1 MNKRTLFTA
10 IGLIFVGIV
19 IGVVALTGLQFTDI
33 SSAQERKTSAA
44 IGNATYAPTPSMS
57 WLKSMNQAFIDV
69 ANIVKP
75 TVVSIDVSAKAS
87 NVRVPNDRFH
97 NFEGEGGQGGEEG
110 DNEGDLFR
118 FFFRPPGRL
127 NDMPIRGSGSGV
139 IISADGYVMTNH
151 HVVKDAA
158 EKGTIT
164 VILEDKRE
172 YKAKFIGSDPL
183 TDIAVVKIEAQ
194 DLPVVAFGNSDS
206 VQVGEWVLAVG
217 NPFSLASTVTA
228 GIVSAIGRNIGIIGD
243 SYGVESF
250 IQTDAAVN
258 PGNSGG
264 ALVNVEGRLVGI
276 NTAIATRNGG
286 YQGYSFAVPVNI
298 AKSVAEDLIKYGKIA
313 RGYIG
318 VQIKPVDATSAK
330 ALGLP
335 KPEGAWVQQLVKGG
349 AAEGAG
355 IKEGDV
361 ILSVDGRK
369 VTAPN
374 DLQAYIAR
382 KHASDEVVVKVWRDG
397 KERDIRVTLKPRD
410 DDKQIVSNSTP
421 EPKDSAPLKL
431 KELGLDV
438 KDLSDSDKKRYEVD
452 YGVRVSDL
460 QAFGQAATRGVMKGD
475 VILEVNG
482 NKIQSVADFKS
493 AIAKV
498 KNGEAALLRIR
509 RADKSTQ
516 FVAIEMGKND

>member
-1 MNKRTLFTA
+1 MNKKTLFTA
-10 IGLIFVGIV
+10 IGLIFIGIV
-19 IGVVALTGLQFTDI
+19 IGVVALTGLQFTGI
-33 SSAQERKTSAA
+33 GSAQERKPAS
-44 IGNATYAPTPSMS
+44 IGNATYTPTPAMT

-69 ANIVKP
+69 ASIVKP
-75 TVVSIDVSAKAS
+75 TVVSIDVSAKTSTA
-87 NVRVPNDRFH
+87 RIPNDRFH
-97 NFEGEGGQGGEEG
+97 NFEDEEK
-110 DNEGDLFR
+110 EGDLFR
-118 FFFRPPGRL
+118 FFFRPPGGL
-127 NDMPIRGSGSGV
+127 NEMPIRGSGSGV
-139 IISADGYVMTNH
+139 IISADGYIITNH

-164 VILEDKRE
+164 VILDDKRE

-183 TDIAVVKIEAQ
+183 TDIAVIKIDAQ
-194 DLPVVAFGNSDS
+194 DLPPIAFANSDS

-264 ALVNVEGRLVGI
+264 ALVNIDGKLVGI

-286 YQGYSFAVPVNI
+286 YQGYSFAVPSNI
-298 AKSVAEDLIKYGKIA
+298 AKAVAEDLIKYGKIS

-318 VQIKPVDATSAK
+318 VQIKPVDATAAK

-361 ILSVDGRK
+361 IVSVDGRK
-369 VTAPN
+369 VSAPN

-382 KHASDEVVVKVWRDG
+382 KHAGDEVVVRVWRDG
-397 KERDIRVTLKPRD
+397 KERDIRVTLKPRTD
-410 DDKQIVSNSTP
+410 EKQLVSNPAP
-421 EPKDSAPLKL
+421 EAQDSAPLKL

-438 KDLSDSDKKRYEVD
+438 KDLTDSDKRRYEVD

-460 QAFGQAATRGVMKGD
+460 QPFGQAATRGIMKGD

-482 NKIQSVADFKS
+482 EKVYSVSDFKS
-493 AIAKV
+493 AIAKI
-498 KNGEAALLRIR
+498 KQGEAALFRIR

-516 FVAIEMGKND
+516 FVAIELGKND

>member
-19 IGVVALTGLQFTDI
+19 IGVVALTELQFTGI

-75 TVVSIDVSAKAS
+75 TVVSIDVSAKAN

-110 DNEGDLFR
+110 ENEGDLFK
-118 FFFRPPGRL
+118 FFFRPPGGL

-369 VTAPN
+369 VAAPN

-475 VILEVNG
+475 VILEVNSD
-482 NKIQSVADFKS
+482 KIQSVADFKS

>member
-1 MNKRTLFTA
+1 MNKKTLFTA
-10 IGLIFVGIV
+10 IGLIFIGIV
-19 IGVVALTGLQFTDI
+19 IGVVALTGLQFTGI
-33 SSAQERKTSAA
+33 GSAQERKSAS
-44 IGNATYAPTPSMS
+44 IGNATYTPTPAMT

-69 ANIVKP
+69 ASIVKP
-75 TVVSIDVSAKAS
+75 TVVSIDVSAKTSTA
-87 NVRVPNDRFH
+87 RIPNDRFH
-97 NFEGEGGQGGEEG
+97 NFEDEEK
-110 DNEGDLFR
+110 EGDLFR
-118 FFFRPPGRL
+118 FFFRPPGGL
-127 NDMPIRGSGSGV
+127 NEMPIRGSGSGV
-139 IISADGYVMTNH
+139 IISADGYIITNH

-172 YKAKFIGSDPL
+172 YKAKFVGSDPL
-183 TDIAVVKIEAQ
+183 TDIAVIKIDAQ
-194 DLPVVAFGNSDS
+194 DLPPIAFANSDS

-264 ALVNVEGRLVGI
+264 ALVNIDGKLVGI

-286 YQGYSFAVPVNI
+286 YQGYSFAVPSNI
-298 AKSVAEDLIKYGKIA
+298 AKAVAEDLIKYGKIS

-318 VQIKPVDATSAK
+318 VQIKPVDATAAK

-361 ILSVDGRK
+361 IVSVDGRK
-369 VTAPN
+369 VSAPN

-382 KHASDEVVVKVWRDG
+382 KHAGDEVVVRVWRDG
-397 KERDIRVTLKPRD
+397 KERDIRVTLKPRTD
-410 DDKQIVSNSTP
+410 EKQLVSNPAP
-421 EPKDSAPLKL
+421 EAQDSAPLKL

-438 KDLSDSDKKRYEVD
+438 KDLTDSDKRRYEVD

-460 QAFGQAATRGVMKGD
+460 QPFGQAATRGIMKGD

-482 NKIQSVADFKS
+482 EKVYSVSDFKS
-493 AIAKV
+493 AIAKI
-498 KNGEAALLRIR
+498 KQGEAALFRIR

-516 FVAIEMGKND
+516 FVAIELGKND

>member
-1 MNKRTLFTA
+1 MNKKTLFTA
-10 IGLIFVGIV
+10 IGLIFIGIV
-19 IGVVALTGLQFTDI
+19 IGVVALTGLQFTGI
-33 SSAQERKTSAA
+33 GSAQERKSAS
-44 IGNATYAPTPSMS
+44 IGNATYTPTPAMT

-69 ANIVKP
+69 ASIVKP
-75 TVVSIDVSAKAS
+75 TVVSIDVSAKTSTA
-87 NVRVPNDRFH
+87 RIPNDRFH
-97 NFEGEGGQGGEEG
+97 NFEDEEK
-110 DNEGDLFR
+110 EGDLFR
-118 FFFRPPGRL
+118 FFFRPPGGL
-127 NDMPIRGSGSGV
+127 NEMPIRGSGSGV
-139 IISADGYVMTNH
+139 IISADGYIITNH

-164 VILEDKRE
+164 VILDDKRE

-183 TDIAVVKIEAQ
+183 TDIAVIKIDAQ
-194 DLPVVAFGNSDS
+194 DLPPIAFANSDS

-264 ALVNVEGRLVGI
+264 ALVNIDGKLVGI

-286 YQGYSFAVPVNI
+286 YQGYSFAVPSNI
-298 AKSVAEDLIKYGKIA
+298 AKAVAEDLIKYGKIS

-318 VQIKPVDATSAK
+318 VQIKPVDATAAK

-361 ILSVDGRK
+361 IVSVDGRK
-369 VTAPN
+369 VSAPN

-382 KHASDEVVVKVWRDG
+382 KHAGDEVVVRVWRDG
-397 KERDIRVTLKPRD
+397 KERDIRVTLKPRTD
-410 DDKQIVSNSTP
+410 EKQLVSNPAP
-421 EPKDSAPLKL
+421 EAQDSAPLKL

-438 KDLSDSDKKRYEVD
+438 KDLTDSDKRRYEVD

-460 QAFGQAATRGVMKGD
+460 QPFGQAATRGIMKGD

-482 NKIQSVADFKS
+482 EKVYSVSDFKS
-493 AIAKV
+493 AIAKI
-498 KNGEAALLRIR
+498 KQGEAALFRIR

-516 FVAIEMGKND
+516 FVAIELGKND

>member
-1 MNKRTLFTA
+1 MNKKTLFTA
-10 IGLIFVGIV
+10 IGLIFIGIV
-19 IGVVALTGLQFTDI
+19 IGVVALTGLQFTGI
-33 SSAQERKTSAA
+33 GSAQERKSAS
-44 IGNATYAPTPSMS
+44 IGNATYTPTPAMT

-69 ANIVKP
+69 ASIVKP
-75 TVVSIDVSAKAS
+75 TVVSIDVSAKTSTA
-87 NVRVPNDRFH
+87 RIPNDRFH
-97 NFEGEGGQGGEEG
+97 NFEDEEK
-110 DNEGDLFR
+110 EGDLFR
-118 FFFRPPGRL
+118 FFFRPPGGL
-127 NDMPIRGSGSGV
+127 NEMPIRGSGSGV
-139 IISADGYVMTNH
+139 IISADGYIITNH

-172 YKAKFIGSDPL
+172 YKAKFVGSDPL
-183 TDIAVVKIEAQ
+183 TDIAVIKIDAQ
-194 DLPVVAFGNSDS
+194 DLPPIAFANSDS

-264 ALVNVEGRLVGI
+264 ALVNIDGKLVGI

-286 YQGYSFAVPVNI
+286 YQGYSFAVPSNI
-298 AKSVAEDLIKYGKIA
+298 AKAVAEDLIKYGKIS

-318 VQIKPVDATSAK
+318 VQIKPVDATAAK

-361 ILSVDGRK
+361 IVSVDGRK
-369 VTAPN
+369 VSAPN

-382 KHASDEVVVKVWRDG
+382 KHAGDEVVVRVWRDG
-397 KERDIRVTLKPRD
+397 KERDIRVTLKPRTD
-410 DDKQIVSNSTP
+410 EKQLVSNPAP
-421 EPKDSAPLKL
+421 EAQDSAPLKL

-438 KDLSDSDKKRYEVD
+438 KDLTDSDKRRYEVD

-460 QAFGQAATRGVMKGD
+460 QPFGQAATRGIMKGD

-482 NKIQSVADFKS
+482 EKVYSVSDFKS
-493 AIAKV
+493 AIAKI
-498 KNGEAALLRIR
+498 KQGEAALFRIR

-516 FVAIEMGKND
+516 FVAIEMGKTD

>member
-1 MNKRTLFTA
+1 MNKKTLFTA
-10 IGLIFVGIV
+10 IGLIFIGIV
-19 IGVVALTGLQFTDI
+19 IGVVALTGLQFTGI
-33 SSAQERKTSAA
+33 GSAQERKSAS
-44 IGNATYAPTPSMS
+44 IGNATYTPTPAMT

-69 ANIVKP
+69 ASIVKP
-75 TVVSIDVSAKAS
+75 TVVSIDVSAKTSTA
-87 NVRVPNDRFH
+87 RIPNDRFH
-97 NFEGEGGQGGEEG
+97 NFEDEEK
-110 DNEGDLFR
+110 EGDLFR
-118 FFFRPPGRL
+118 FFFRPPGGL
-127 NDMPIRGSGSGV
+127 NEMPIRGSGSGV
-139 IISADGYVMTNH
+139 IISADGYIITNH

-164 VILEDKRE
+164 VILDDKRE

-183 TDIAVVKIEAQ
+183 TDIAVIKIDAQ
-194 DLPVVAFGNSDS
+194 DLPPIAFANSDS

-264 ALVNVEGRLVGI
+264 ALVNIDGKLVGI

-286 YQGYSFAVPVNI
+286 YQGYSFAVPSNI
-298 AKSVAEDLIKYGKIA
+298 AKAVAEDLIKYGKIS

-318 VQIKPVDATSAK
+318 VQIKPVDATAAK

-361 ILSVDGRK
+361 IVSVDGRK
-369 VTAPN
+369 VSAPN

-382 KHASDEVVVKVWRDG
+382 KHAGDEVVVRVWRDG
-397 KERDIRVTLKPRD
+397 KERDIRVTLKPRTD
-410 DDKQIVSNSTP
+410 EKQLVSNPAP
-421 EPKDSAPLKL
+421 EAQDSAPLKL

-438 KDLSDSDKKRYEVD
+438 KDLTDSDKRRYEVD

-460 QAFGQAATRGVMKGD
+460 QPFGQAATRGIMKGD

-482 NKIQSVADFKS
+482 EKVYSVSDFKS
-493 AIAKV
+493 AIAKI
-498 KNGEAALLRIR
+498 KQGEAALFRIR

>member
-1 MNKRTLFTA
+1 MNKKTLFTA
-10 IGLIFVGIV
+10 IGLIFIGIV
-19 IGVVALTGLQFTDI
+19 IGVVALTGLQFTGI
-33 SSAQERKTSAA
+33 GSAQERKSAS
-44 IGNATYAPTPSMS
+44 IGNATYTPTPAMT

-69 ANIVKP
+69 ASIVKP
-75 TVVSIDVSAKAS
+75 TVVSIDVSAKTSTA
-87 NVRVPNDRFH
+87 RIPNDRFH
-97 NFEGEGGQGGEEG
+97 NFEDEEK
-110 DNEGDLFR
+110 EGDLFR
-118 FFFRPPGRL
+118 FFFRPPGGL
-127 NDMPIRGSGSGV
+127 NEMPIRGSGSGV
-139 IISADGYVMTNH
+139 IISADGYIITNH

-164 VILEDKRE
+164 VILDDKRE

-183 TDIAVVKIEAQ
+183 TDIAVIKIDAQ
-194 DLPVVAFGNSDS
+194 DLPPIAFANSDS

-264 ALVNVEGRLVGI
+264 ALVNIDGKLIGI

-286 YQGYSFAVPVNI
+286 YQGYSFAVPSNI
-298 AKSVAEDLIKYGKIA
+298 AKAVAEDLIKYGKIS

-318 VQIKPVDATSAK
+318 VQIKPVDATAAK

-361 ILSVDGRK
+361 IVSVDGRK
-369 VTAPN
+369 VSAPN

-382 KHASDEVVVKVWRDG
+382 KHAGDEVVVRVWRDG
-397 KERDIRVTLKPRD
+397 KERDIRVTLKPRTD
-410 DDKQIVSNSTP
+410 EKQLVSNPAP
-421 EPKDSAPLKL
+421 EAQDSAPLKL

-438 KDLSDSDKKRYEVD
+438 KDLTDSDKRRYEVD

-460 QAFGQAATRGVMKGD
+460 QPFGQAATRGIMKGD

-482 NKIQSVADFKS
+482 EKVYSVSDFKS
-493 AIAKV
+493 AIAKI
-498 KNGEAALLRIR
+498 KQGEAALFRIR

-516 FVAIEMGKND
+516 FVAIEMGKTD

>member
-1 MNKRTLFTA
+1 MNKKTLFTA
-10 IGLIFVGIV
+10 ISLIFIGIV
-19 IGVVALTGLQFTDI
+19 IGVVVLTGLQLTGI
-33 SSAQERKTSAA
+33 GSAQERNASVS
-44 IGNATYAPTPSMS
+44 IGNATYTPTPSMT

-87 NVRVPNDRFH
+87 TARVPNDRFH
-97 NFEGEGGQGGEEG
+97 NFEGEEGEK
-110 DNEGDLFR
+110 EGDLFR
-118 FFFRPPGRL
+118 FFFRPPGGL

-139 IISADGYVMTNH
+139 IVSADGYIITNH

-164 VILEDKRE
+164 VILDDRRE

-183 TDIAVVKIEAQ
+183 TDIAVIKIDAQ
-194 DLPVVAFGNSDS
+194 DLPVIAFGNSDS

-298 AKSVAEDLIKYGKIA
+298 AKAVAEDLIKYGKIS

-318 VQIKPVDATSAK
+318 VQIKPVDATAAK
-330 ALGLP
+330 ALGLA

-361 ILSVDGRK
+361 IISVDGRK
-369 VTAPN
+369 VSAPN

-382 KHASDEVVVKVWRDG
+382 KHAGDEVTVKVWRDG

-410 DDKQIVSNSTP
+410 DDKQVAFNTKS
-421 EPKDSAPLKL
+421 EPNDSAPLKL

-438 KDLSDSDKKRYEVD
+438 TDLTEADKKRYDVD

-460 QAFGQAATRGVMKGD
+460 QPFGQAATRGIMKGD
-475 VILEVNG
+475 VILDING
-482 NKIQSVADFKS
+482 NKIKSASEFKS
-493 AIAKV
+493 AIAKL
-498 KNGEAALLRIR
+498 KDGEAALLRIR

>member
-1 MNKRTLFTA
+1 MNKKTLFTA
-10 IGLIFVGIV
+10 IGLIFIGVV
-19 IGVVALTGLQFTDI
+19 IGVVAITGLQGTGVGA
-33 SSAQERKTSAA
+33 AQTRQESVS
-44 IGNATYAPTPSMS
+44 IGNATYSPTPAMT
-57 WLKSMNQAFIDV
+57 WLKTMNQAFIDV

-75 TVVSIDVSAKAS
+75 TVVSIDISAKP
-87 NVRVPNDRFH
+87 VRLRAPKDRFH
-97 NFEGEGGQGGEEG
+97 DFEEDEE
-110 DNEGDLFR
+110 NKEGDLFR
-118 FFFRPPGRL
+118 FFFRPPGGEL
-127 NDMPIRGSGSGV
+127 PPVRGSGSGV
-139 IISADGYVMTNH
+139 IISSDGYIITNH

-164 VILEDKRE
+164 VILDDKRE
-172 YKAKFIGSDPL
+172 FKAKFIGSDPL
-183 TDIAVVKIEAQ
+183 TDIAVVKIDAQ
-194 DLPVVAFGNSDS
+194 DLPVIAFGNSDS
-206 VQVGEWVLAVG
+206 VQVGEWVFAVG

-228 GIVSAIGRNIGIIGD
+228 GIVSAMGRNIGIIGD

-264 ALVNVEGRLVGI
+264 ALVNLEGKLIGI

-298 AKSVAEDLIKYGKIA
+298 AKAVAEDLIKYGKIS

-318 VQIKPVDATSAK
+318 VQIKPVDATAAK

-349 AAEGAG
+349 AAESAG

-369 VTAPN
+369 VAAPN

-382 KHASDEVVVKVWRDG
+382 KHAGDEVTLKIWRDG
-397 KERDIRVTLKPRD
+397 KERETRVKLKPRAD
-410 DDKQIVSNSTP
+410 EETLVVSNA
-421 EPKDSAPLKL
+421 PKSPSDDLAPLRL
-431 KELGLDV
+431 KELGMDV
-438 KDLSDSDKKRYEVD
+438 KELTESDKKRYEVD
-452 YGVRVSDL
+452 YGVRVSSV
-460 QAFGQAATRGVMKGD
+460 QPFGQAESRGIVAGD
-475 VILEVNG
+475 VIMELNG
-482 NKIQSVADFKS
+482 EKVRSVSEFKS
-493 AIAKV
+493 LLGKV
-498 KNGEAALLRIR
+498 KSGEAALFRIR

-516 FVAIEMGKND
+516 FVAVEIGKND

>member
-1 MNKRTLFTA
+1 MNKKTLFTA
-10 IGLIFVGIV
+10 IGLIFIGIV
-19 IGVVALTGLQFTDI
+19 IGVIALTGLQFTGI
-33 SSAQERKTSAA
+33 GSAQERKGSAA
-44 IGNATYAPTPSMS
+44 IGNATYAPTPSMT

-87 NVRVPNDRFH
+87 TARVPNDRFH
-97 NFEGEGGQGGEEG
+97 NFEDEEG
-110 DNEGDLFR
+110 EKEGDLFK
-118 FFFRPPGRL
+118 FFFRPPGGL
-127 NDMPIRGSGSGV
+127 NDVPIRGSGSGV
-139 IISADGYVMTNH
+139 IVSADGYIMTNH

-158 EKGTIT
+158 DKGTIT
-164 VILEDKRE
+164 IILDDKRE

-183 TDIAVVKIEAQ
+183 TDIAVVKIDAQ
-194 DLPVVAFGNSDS
+194 DLPVIAFGNSDS

-298 AKSVAEDLIKYGKIA
+298 AKAVAEDLIKYGKIS

-318 VQIKPVDATSAK
+318 VQIKPVDATAAK
-330 ALGLP
+330 ALGLS

-369 VTAPN
+369 VSAPN

-382 KHASDEVVVKVWRDG
+382 KHAGDEVVVKIWREG
-397 KERDIRVTLKPRD
+397 RERDIRVTLKPRD
-410 DDKQIVSNSTP
+410 DDKQIVSNTKP
-421 EPKDSAPLKL
+421 EQNDTAPIKL

-438 KDLSDSDKKRYEVD
+438 KDLTEADKKRYEVD

-460 QAFGQAATRGVMKGD
+460 QPFGQAATRGVMKGD

-482 NKIQSVADFKS
+482 DKVRSVSEFRS
-493 AIAKV
+493 AISRV

-516 FVAIEMGKND
+516 FVAIEMGKSD

>member
-1 MNKRTLFTA
+1 MNKKTLFTA
-10 IGLIFVGIV
+10 IGLIFIGIV
-19 IGVVALTGLQFTDI
+19 IGVVALTGLQFTGI
-33 SSAQERKTSAA
+33 GSAQERKSAS
-44 IGNATYAPTPSMS
+44 IGNATYTPTPAMT

-69 ANIVKP
+69 ASIVKP
-75 TVVSIDVSAKAS
+75 TVVSIDVSAKTSTA
-87 NVRVPNDRFH
+87 RIPNDRFH
-97 NFEGEGGQGGEEG
+97 DFEGEEK
-110 DNEGDLFR
+110 EGDLFR
-118 FFFRPPGRL
+118 FFFRPPGGL
-127 NDMPIRGSGSGV
+127 NEMPIRGSGSGV
-139 IISADGYVMTNH
+139 IISADGYIITNH

-164 VILEDKRE
+164 VILDDKRE

-183 TDIAVVKIEAQ
+183 TDIAVIKIDAQ
-194 DLPVVAFGNSDS
+194 DLPPIAFANSDS

-264 ALVNVEGRLVGI
+264 ALVNIDGKLIGI

-286 YQGYSFAVPVNI
+286 YQGYSFAVPSNI
-298 AKSVAEDLIKYGKIA
+298 AKAVAEDLIKYGKIS

-318 VQIKPVDATSAK
+318 VQIKPVDATAAK

-361 ILSVDGRK
+361 IVSVDGRK
-369 VTAPN
+369 VSAPN

-382 KHASDEVVVKVWRDG
+382 KHAGDEVVVRVWRDG
-397 KERDIRVTLKPRD
+397 KERDIRVTLKPRTD
-410 DDKQIVSNSTP
+410 EKQLVSNPAP
-421 EPKDSAPLKL
+421 EAQDSAPLKL

-438 KDLSDSDKKRYEVD
+438 KDLTDSDKRRYEVD

-460 QAFGQAATRGVMKGD
+460 QPFGQAATRGIMKGD

-482 NKIQSVADFKS
+482 EKVYSVSDFKS
-493 AIAKV
+493 AIAKI
-498 KNGEAALLRIR
+498 KQGEAALFRIR

-516 FVAIEMGKND
+516 FVAIELGKTD

>member
-1 MNKRTLFTA
+1 MNKKTLFTA
-10 IGLIFVGIV
+10 IGLIFIGIV
-19 IGVVALTGLQFTDI
+19 IGVVALTGLQFTGI
-33 SSAQERKTSAA
+33 GSAQERKSAS
-44 IGNATYAPTPSMS
+44 IGNATYTPTPAMT

-69 ANIVKP
+69 ASIVKP
-75 TVVSIDVSAKAS
+75 TVVSIDVSAKTSTA
-87 NVRVPNDRFH
+87 RIPNDRFH
-97 NFEGEGGQGGEEG
+97 NFEDEEK
-110 DNEGDLFR
+110 EGDLFR
-118 FFFRPPGRL
+118 FFFRPPGGL
-127 NDMPIRGSGSGV
+127 NEMPIRGSGSGV
-139 IISADGYVMTNH
+139 IISADGYIITNH

-158 EKGTIT
+158 DKGTIT

-172 YKAKFIGSDPL
+172 YKAKFVGSDPL
-183 TDIAVVKIEAQ
+183 TDIAVIKIDAQ
-194 DLPVVAFGNSDS
+194 DLPPIAFANSDS

-264 ALVNVEGRLVGI
+264 ALVNIDGKLVGI

-286 YQGYSFAVPVNI
+286 YQGYSFAVPSNI
-298 AKSVAEDLIKYGKIA
+298 AKAVAEDLIKYGKIS

-318 VQIKPVDATSAK
+318 VQIKPVDATAAK

-361 ILSVDGRK
+361 IVSVDGRK
-369 VTAPN
+369 VSAPN

-382 KHASDEVVVKVWRDG
+382 KHAGDEVVVRVWRDG
-397 KERDIRVTLKPRD
+397 KERDIRVTLKPRTD
-410 DDKQIVSNSTP
+410 EKQLVSNPAP
-421 EPKDSAPLKL
+421 EAQDSAPLKL

-438 KDLSDSDKKRYEVD
+438 KDLTDSDKRRYEVD

-460 QAFGQAATRGVMKGD
+460 QPFGQAATRGIMKGD

-482 NKIQSVADFKS
+482 EKVYSVSDFKS
-493 AIAKV
+493 AIAKI
-498 KNGEAALLRIR
+498 KQGEAALFRIR

-516 FVAIEMGKND
+516 FVAIEMGKTD

>member
-19 IGVVALTGLQFTDI
+19 IGVVALTGLQFTGI
-33 SSAQERKTSAA
+33 GSAQERRGSAA
-44 IGNATYAPTPSMS
+44 IGNATYAPTPSMT
-57 WLKSMNQAFIDV
+57 WLKSINQAFIDV

-87 NVRVPNDRFH
+87 TARVPNDRFH
-97 NFEGEGGQGGEEG
+97 NFEDEEG
-110 DNEGDLFR
+110 EKEGDLFR
-118 FFFRPPGRL
+118 FFFRPPGGL
-127 NDMPIRGSGSGV
+127 NDIPIRGSGSGV
-139 IISADGYVMTNH
+139 IVSADGYIITNH
-151 HVVKDAA
+151 HVVKDAS

-164 VILEDKRE
+164 VILDDKRE

-183 TDIAVVKIEAQ
+183 TDIAVVKIDAQ
-194 DLPVVAFGNSDS
+194 DLPVITFGNSDS

-264 ALVNVEGRLVGI
+264 ALVNVEGKLVGI

-298 AKSVAEDLIKYGKIA
+298 AKAVAEDLIKYGKIS

-318 VQIKPVDATSAK
+318 VQIKPVDATAAK
-330 ALGLP
+330 ALGLS

-369 VTAPN
+369 VSAPN

-382 KHASDEVVVKVWRDG
+382 KHANDE
-397 KERDIRVTLKPRD
+397 VTLKIWRDSKEREIRLRLKPRSD
-410 DDKQIVSNSTP
+410 NEQLAFNSKP
-421 EPKDSAPLKL
+421 APNNSAPIKL
-431 KELGLDV
+431 KQLGLDV
-438 KDLSDSDKKRYEVD
+438 KDLTEADKQRYEVD

-460 QAFGQAATRGVMKGD
+460 EPFGQAATRGVMKGD
-475 VILEVNG
+475 VILDVNG
-482 NKIQSVADFKS
+482 KKVYSVVDFKS
-493 AIAKV
+493 EISKI
-498 KNGEAALLRIR
+498 KDGEAALLRIR

-516 FVAIEMGKND
+516 FVAIEIGKTD

>member
-1 MNKRTLFTA
+1 MHKKTLFTA
-10 IGLIFVGIV
+10 IGLIFLGIV
-19 IGVVALTGLQFTDI
+19 IGVAALTSLQLTNVG
-33 SSAQERKTSAA
+33 SAQEHKGSVT
-44 IGNATYAPTPSMS
+44 IGNVAYTPTPSMT

-87 NVRVPNDRFH
+87 TARIPNDRFH
-97 NFEGEGGQGGEEG
+97 NFEDEESER
-110 DNEGDLFR
+110 EGDLFR
-118 FFFRPPGRL
+118 FFFRPPGGL
-127 NDMPIRGSGSGV
+127 NEIPIRGSGSGV
-139 IISADGYVMTNH
+139 IISTDGYIITNH
-151 HVVKDAA
+151 HVVKDAI

-164 VILEDKRE
+164 VILDDKRE

-183 TDIAVVKIEAQ
+183 TDIAVIKIDAQ
-194 DLPVVAFGNSDS
+194 DLPVIAFGNSDS

-264 ALVNVEGRLVGI
+264 ALVNIEGRLIGI

-298 AKSVAEDLIKYGKIA
+298 AKVVAEDLIKYGKIS

-318 VQIKPVDATSAK
+318 VQIKPVDATAAK
-330 ALGLP
+330 ALGLA

-349 AAEGAG
+349 AAESAG

-361 ILSVDGRK
+361 ILGIDGRK
-369 VTAPN
+369 VSAPN

-382 KHASDEVVVKVWRDG
+382 KHAGDEVVVKVWRDG
-397 KERDIRVTLKPRD
+397 KERDIRITLKPRSD
-410 DDKQIVSNSTP
+410 DPQFVSSSKSDTQ
-421 EPKDSAPLKL
+421 DSAPLKL

-438 KDLSDSDKKRYEVD
+438 KDLTEADKKRYEVD

-460 QAFGQAATRGVMKGD
+460 QPFGQAATRGLMKGD

-482 NKIQSVADFKS
+482 NKIYSASEFRS
-493 AIAKV
+493 AIAKI
-498 KNGEAALLRIR
+498 KSGEAVLLRVR

-516 FVAIEMGKND
+516 FIAIEMGKSD

>member
-1 MNKRTLFTA
+1 MNKKTLFTA
-10 IGLIFVGIV
+10 IGLIFIGIV
-19 IGVVALTGLQFTDI
+19 IGVVALTGLQFTGI
-33 SSAQERKTSAA
+33 GSAQERKSAS
-44 IGNATYAPTPSMS
+44 IGNATYTPTPAMT

-69 ANIVKP
+69 ASIVKP
-75 TVVSIDVSAKAS
+75 TVVSIDVSAKTSTA
-87 NVRVPNDRFH
+87 RIPNDRFH
-97 NFEGEGGQGGEEG
+97 DFEGEEK
-110 DNEGDLFR
+110 EGDLFR
-118 FFFRPPGRL
+118 FFFRPPGGL
-127 NDMPIRGSGSGV
+127 NEMPIRGSGSGV
-139 IISADGYVMTNH
+139 IISADGYIITNH

-172 YKAKFIGSDPL
+172 YKAKFVGSDPL
-183 TDIAVVKIEAQ
+183 TDIAVIKIDAQ
-194 DLPVVAFGNSDS
+194 DLPPIAFANSDS

-264 ALVNVEGRLVGI
+264 ALVNIDGKLVGI

-286 YQGYSFAVPVNI
+286 YQGYSFAVPSNI
-298 AKSVAEDLIKYGKIA
+298 AKAVAEDLIKYGKIS

-318 VQIKPVDATSAK
+318 VQIKPVDATAAK

-361 ILSVDGRK
+361 IVSVDGRK
-369 VTAPN
+369 VSAPN

-382 KHASDEVVVKVWRDG
+382 KHAGDEVVVRVWRDG
-397 KERDIRVTLKPRD
+397 KERDIRVTLKPRTD
-410 DDKQIVSNSTP
+410 EKQLVSNPAP
-421 EPKDSAPLKL
+421 EAQDSAPLKL

-438 KDLSDSDKKRYEVD
+438 KDLTDSDKRRYEVD

-460 QAFGQAATRGVMKGD
+460 QPFGQAATRGIMKGD

-482 NKIQSVADFKS
+482 EKVYSVSDFKS
-493 AIAKV
+493 AIAKI
-498 KNGEAALLRIR
+498 KQGEAALFRIR

-516 FVAIEMGKND
+516 FVAIELGKND

>member
-1 MNKRTLFTA
+1 MNKKTLFTA
-10 IGLIFVGIV
+10 IGLIFIGIV
-19 IGVVALTGLQFTDI
+19 IGVVALTGLQITGI
-33 SSAQERKTSAA
+33 GSAQERRESVS
-44 IGNATYAPTPSMS
+44 IGNTTYTPTLAMT
-57 WLKSMNQAFIDV
+57 WLKSLNQAFIDV

-75 TVVSIDVSAKAS
+75 TVVSIDVSAKT
-87 NVRVPNDRFH
+87 RTQNDRFH
-97 NFEGEGGQGGEEG
+97 NFEDEEK
-110 DNEGDLFR
+110 EGDLFR
-118 FFFRPPGRL
+118 FFFRPPGGL
-127 NDMPIRGSGSGV
+127 NEVPIRGSGSGV
-139 IISADGYVMTNH
+139 IISPNGYIITNH

-172 YKAKFIGSDPL
+172 YRAKFIGSDPL
-183 TDIAVVKIEAQ
+183 TDIAVIKIDAQ
-194 DLPVVAFGNSDS
+194 DLPTIAFGNSDS

-264 ALVNVEGRLVGI
+264 ALVNIEGKLIGI
-276 NTAIATRNGG
+276 NTAIATRTGG

-298 AKSVAEDLIKYGKIA
+298 AKAVAEDIIKYGRIS

-318 VQIKPVDATSAK
+318 VQIKPVDATAAK
-330 ALGLP
+330 ALGLS

-369 VTAPN
+369 ISAPN

-382 KHASDEVVVKVWRDG
+382 KHAGDEVTLKIWRNG
-397 KERDIRVTLKPRD
+397 KEHEVRVTLKPRSD
-410 DDKQIVSNSTP
+410 EPQLVTNSNSQPDDT
-421 EPKDSAPLKL
+421 APLRL

-438 KDLSDSDKKRYEVD
+438 ADLTPSDKQRYEVD

-460 QAFGQAATRGVMKGD
+460 QPFGQAALRGLMKGD
-475 VILEVNG
+475 VIMEVN
-482 NKIQSVADFKS
+482 NEKVYSVRDFKS
-493 AIAKV
+493 AIAKL
-498 KNGEAALLRIR
+498 KPGQAALFRIR

-516 FVAIEMGKND
+516 FVAIEMGKSD

>member
-1 MNKRTLFTA
+1 MNKKTLFTA

-19 IGVVALTGLQFTDI
+19 IGVIALTGLQFTGI
-33 SSAQERKTSAA
+33 GSAQERKASVA
-44 IGNATYAPTPSMS
+44 IGNATYTPTPAMT

-87 NVRVPNDRFH
+87 TARVPNDRFH
-97 NFEGEGGQGGEEG
+97 NFEGEDGNEEK
-110 DNEGDLFR
+110 EGDLFK
-118 FFFRPPGRL
+118 FFFRPPGGL
-127 NDMPIRGSGSGV
+127 NEMPIRGSGSGV
-139 IISADGYVMTNH
+139 IISADGYIITNH

-164 VILEDKRE
+164 VILDDKRE

-183 TDIAVVKIEAQ
+183 TDIAVVKIDAQ
-194 DLPVVAFGNSDS
+194 DLPTIAFGNSDS

-264 ALVNVEGRLVGI
+264 ALVNIEGRLVGI

-298 AKSVAEDLIKYGKIA
+298 AKAVAEDLIKYGKIS

-318 VQIKPVDATSAK
+318 VQIKPVDATAAK

-361 ILSVDGRK
+361 IISVDGRK
-369 VTAPN
+369 VSAPN

-382 KHASDEVVVKVWRDG
+382 KHAGDEVVVKVWRDG

-410 DDKQIVSNSTP
+410 DDKQLVSNSTP

-438 KDLSDSDKKRYEVD
+438 KDLTEADKKRYEVD

-460 QAFGQAATRGVMKGD
+460 QPFGQAATRGIMKGD
-475 VILEVNG
+475 VILEVN
-482 NKIQSVADFKS
+482 NEKVYSVSDFKS
-493 AIAKV
+493 AIAKI

-516 FVAIEMGKND
+516 FVAIELGKND

>member
-1 MNKRTLFTA
+1 MNKKTLFTA
-10 IGLIFVGIV
+10 IGLIFIGIV
-19 IGVVALTGLQFTDI
+19 IGVVALTGLQFTGI
-33 SSAQERKTSAA
+33 GSAQERKSAS
-44 IGNATYAPTPSMS
+44 IGNATYTPTPAMT

-69 ANIVKP
+69 ASIVKP
-75 TVVSIDVSAKAS
+75 TVVSIDVSAKTSTA
-87 NVRVPNDRFH
+87 RIPNDRFH
-97 NFEGEGGQGGEEG
+97 NFEDEEK
-110 DNEGDLFR
+110 EGDLFR
-118 FFFRPPGRL
+118 FFFRPPGGL
-127 NDMPIRGSGSGV
+127 NEMPIRGSGSGV
-139 IISADGYVMTNH
+139 IISADGYIITNH

-183 TDIAVVKIEAQ
+183 TDIAVIKIDAQ
-194 DLPVVAFGNSDS
+194 DLPPIAFANSDS

-264 ALVNVEGRLVGI
+264 ALVNIDGKLVGI

-286 YQGYSFAVPVNI
+286 YQGYSFAVPSNI
-298 AKSVAEDLIKYGKIA
+298 AKAVAEDLIKYGKIS

-318 VQIKPVDATSAK
+318 VQIKPVDATAAK

-361 ILSVDGRK
+361 IVSVDGRK
-369 VTAPN
+369 VSAPN

-382 KHASDEVVVKVWRDG
+382 KHAGDEVVVRVWRDG
-397 KERDIRVTLKPRD
+397 KERDIRVTLKPRTD
-410 DDKQIVSNSTP
+410 EKQLVSNPAP
-421 EPKDSAPLKL
+421 EAQDSAPLKL

-438 KDLSDSDKKRYEVD
+438 KDLTDSDKRRYEVD

-460 QAFGQAATRGVMKGD
+460 QPFGQAATRGIMKGD

-482 NKIQSVADFKS
+482 EKVYSVSDFKS
-493 AIAKV
+493 AIAKI
-498 KNGEAALLRIR
+498 KQGEAALFRIR

-516 FVAIEMGKND
+516 FVAIEMGKTD

>member
-1 MNKRTLFTA
+1 MNKKTLFTA
-10 IGLIFVGIV
+10 IGLIFIGIV
-19 IGVVALTGLQFTDI
+19 IGVVALTGLQFTGI
-33 SSAQERKTSAA
+33 GSAQERKSAS
-44 IGNATYAPTPSMS
+44 IGNATYTPTPAMT

-69 ANIVKP
+69 ASIVKP
-75 TVVSIDVSAKAS
+75 TVVSIDVSAKTSTA
-87 NVRVPNDRFH
+87 RIPNDRFH
-97 NFEGEGGQGGEEG
+97 NFEDEEK
-110 DNEGDLFR
+110 EGDLFR
-118 FFFRPPGRL
+118 FFFRPPGGL
-127 NDMPIRGSGSGV
+127 NEMPIRGSGSGV
-139 IISADGYVMTNH
+139 IISADGYIITNH

-183 TDIAVVKIEAQ
+183 TDIAVIKIDAQ
-194 DLPVVAFGNSDS
+194 DLPPIAFANSDS

-264 ALVNVEGRLVGI
+264 ALVNIDGKLVGI

-286 YQGYSFAVPVNI
+286 YQGYSFAVPSNI
-298 AKSVAEDLIKYGKIA
+298 AKAVAEDLIKYGKIS

-318 VQIKPVDATSAK
+318 VQIKPVDATAAK

-361 ILSVDGRK
+361 IVSVDGRK
-369 VTAPN
+369 VSAPN

-382 KHASDEVVVKVWRDG
+382 KHAGDEVVVRVWRDG
-397 KERDIRVTLKPRD
+397 KERDIRVTLKPRTD
-410 DDKQIVSNSTP
+410 EKQLVSNPAP
-421 EPKDSAPLKL
+421 EAQDSAPLKL

-438 KDLSDSDKKRYEVD
+438 KDLTDSDKRRYEVD

-460 QAFGQAATRGVMKGD
+460 QPFGQAATRGIMKGD

-482 NKIQSVADFKS
+482 EKVYSVSDFKS
-493 AIAKV
+493 AIAKI
-498 KNGEAALLRIR
+498 KQGEAALFRIR

-516 FVAIEMGKND
+516 FVAIELGKND

>member
-1 MNKRTLFTA
+1 MNKKTLFTA
-10 IGLIFVGIV
+10 IGLIFIGIV
-19 IGVVALTGLQFTDI
+19 IGVVALTGLQFTGI
-33 SSAQERKTSAA
+33 GSAQERKPAS
-44 IGNATYAPTPSMS
+44 IGNATYTPTPAMT

-69 ANIVKP
+69 ASIVKP
-75 TVVSIDVSAKAS
+75 TVVSIDVSAKTSTA
-87 NVRVPNDRFH
+87 RIPNDRFH
-97 NFEGEGGQGGEEG
+97 NFEDEEK
-110 DNEGDLFR
+110 EGDLFR
-118 FFFRPPGRL
+118 FFFRPPGGL
-127 NDMPIRGSGSGV
+127 NEMPIRGSGSGV
-139 IISADGYVMTNH
+139 IISADGYIITNH

-164 VILEDKRE
+164 VILDDKRE

-183 TDIAVVKIEAQ
+183 TDIAVIKIDAQ
-194 DLPVVAFGNSDS
+194 DLPPIAFANSDS

-264 ALVNVEGRLVGI
+264 ALVNIDGKLVGI

-286 YQGYSFAVPVNI
+286 YQGYSFAVPSNI
-298 AKSVAEDLIKYGKIA
+298 AKAVAEDLIKYGKIS

-318 VQIKPVDATSAK
+318 VQIKPVDATAAK

-361 ILSVDGRK
+361 IVSVDGRK
-369 VTAPN
+369 VSAPN

-382 KHASDEVVVKVWRDG
+382 KHAGDEVVVRVWRDG
-397 KERDIRVTLKPRD
+397 KERDIRVTLKPRTD
-410 DDKQIVSNSTP
+410 EKQLVSNPAP
-421 EPKDSAPLKL
+421 EAQDSAPLKL

-438 KDLSDSDKKRYEVD
+438 KDLTDSDKRRYEVD

-460 QAFGQAATRGVMKGD
+460 QPFGQAATRGIMKGD

-482 NKIQSVADFKS
+482 EKVYSVSDFKS
-493 AIAKV
+493 AIAKI
-498 KNGEAALLRIR
+498 KQGEAALFRIR

-516 FVAIEMGKND
+516 FVAIEMGKTD